1 MLLVLQTL
9 YVGAGLLLV
18 AHAVLQVDQLRAAQ
32 RATRHAAGAEAGLA
46 AAHVASQSAAQ
57 VASEAVSGRD
67 QPLVVVQLPVFN
79 EPAVVVRL
87 LDAVAAMDYP
97 RGRWRVQVLDDS
109 TDETPALVRGWLA
122 DTGGSRTVAVEHLR
136 RPDRR
141 GFKAGALAAAL
152 EAAQEAE
159 FVAVLDA
166 DFVPGE
172 DFLREA
178 VAHAEPDVAVVQGR
192 WAHLNADES
201 WVTRAQAAML
211 DNHFRVEQ
219 AGRLALGAFGAFN
232 GSGGLIRV
240 SALTQVG
247 GWSSASLT
255 EDFDLSLRLQL
266 AGWRVCYADSLAI
279 PAELPSN
286 PAALRIQQHRWMR
299 GVAQN
304 TRSYLPSV
312 LRSGQPWRQ
321 RAHALGQVA
330 ETATFVALATEV
342 VLAPVVAAAAGPGWS
357 GLVAANLPMALTF
370 ALLVP
375 VYGYSSQEPGGR
387 LPLSERLRRFGQFV
401 LLSGGLT
408 LSNAVAVVA
417 GWVRAPGAFER
428 TPKAGSG
435 TPAPAFPP
443 PTPPPPTPAPTMPT
457 PPRGSARLRP
467 RTAAEAGLGLV
478 VVAGCLGVVLDEP
491 WHAAYLWPVLAWAA
505 GTGALALTR
514 SGRRTAPGQLIHLH
528 HAHPPGTQSH

>member
-1 MLLVLQTL
+1 MLVLLQAL
-9 YVGAGLLLV
+9 YVGAGLVLV
-18 AHAVLQVDQLRAAQ
+18 AHAILQVDLLRAAR
-32 RATRHAAGAEAGLA
+32 RASTRPAGQPAPKSPGWTAVQPAGLPA
-46 AAHVASQSAAQ
+46 TQRPRPGS
-57 VASEAVSGRD
+57 
-67 QPLVVVQLPVFN
+67 PLPTPFVVVQLPVFN

-87 LDAVAAMDYP
+87 LDAVVAMDYP
-97 RGRWRVQVLDDS
+97 PGRWRVQVLDDS
-109 TDETPALVRGWLA
+109 TDETPRLVQEWLRK
-122 DTGGSRTVAVEHLR
+122 TEGSRTVAVEHLR
-136 RPDRR
+136 RPDRA

-152 EAAQEAE
+152 ESAPEAD

-172 DFLREA
+172 DFLRA
-178 VAHAEPDVAVVQGR
+178 ALAEVPAQVAVIQGR

-201 WVTRAQAAML
+201 WLTRAQAAML

-240 SALTQVG
+240 AALTEVG

-266 AGWRVCYADSLAI
+266 AGWRVRYAGSLAL
-279 PAELPSN
+279 PAELPSS
-286 PAALRIQQHRWMR
+286 PRALRIQQHRWMR

-304 TRSYLPSV
+304 TRGFLPAV

-342 VLAPVVAAAAGPGWS
+342 VLAPVMAATAGPGWS
-357 GLVAANLPMALTF
+357 TLVAANVPMALTF
-370 ALLVP
+370 VLLVP
-375 VYGYSSQEPGGR
+375 VYGYSSQQPGRGR
-387 LPLSERLRRFGQFV
+387 TVAGRLRRFGEFV

-408 LSNAVAVVA
+408 LHNAIAVVA
-417 GWVRAPGAFER
+417 GWAHSPTGFER

-435 TPAPAFPP
+435 P
-443 PTPPPPTPAPTMPT
+443 PAPTTPT
-457 PPRGSARLRP
+457 GRGPARPRP
-467 RTAAEAGLGLV
+467 RTLVEAGLGLG
-478 VVAGCLGVVLDEP
+478 VVAACVGVVLHEP
-491 WHAAYLWPVLAWAA
+491 SHAAYLWPVLAWAA
-505 GTGALALTR
+505 GAGALALTR
-514 SGRRTAPGQLIHLH
+514 PGRGGEPTRLIHLH
-528 HAHPPGTQSH
+528 QAHPRGVEPH